1 MRGVLIL
8 RLLSGFRVG
17 YWCWTGV
24 WQKLLVPCSHL
35 PAVFLGTFPWTRRVF
50 FFTCG
55 SSAFGEFGRGAQ
67 LFMCGAQFA
76 VSLHYGVLHHG
87 CRSALFKCK
96 KKQLTRTSAL
106 SLCRAESVLT
116 SFSFCSCSVTPTATA
131 CREPHGTTFQ
141 TCRHFGE
148 IFVVRHR
155 NSCHYSVCPSQ
166 ARFGHR
172 SS

>member
-1 MRGVLIL
+1 MIRDPVRGVLIL

-87 CRSALFKCK
+87 CHSALFKCK
-96 KKQLTRTSAL
+96 KKTTHAHLSFVLVSRGIRLDVLLFLQLL
-106 SLCRAESVLT
+106 SDAYSHSV
-116 SFSFCSCSVTPTATA
+116 P
-131 CREPHGTTFQ
+131 
-141 TCRHFGE
+141 
-148 IFVVRHR
+148 
-155 NSCHYSVCPSQ
+155 
-166 ARFGHR
+166 
-172 SS
+172 